1 MTTLSSLYG
10 KGLVSD
16 VAYPTGWDGETD
28 IAPSKNVVYDEMETK
43 ANIDDP
49 TFTTKITTPTINLTG
64 GQIAFPATAVL
75 SADANT
81 LDDYEEGSFTP
92 TISFGGA
99 SVGITYASQLGF
111 YTKIGNRVIFDIS
124 IELTS
129 KGTSTGNALISGLP
143 FSILDRYTSVSLQ
156 FNRITFA
163 NVFQGRVVYN
173 TSTIEL
179 TEVTEAGVRTFLT
192 DADFADN
199 SGSWQVSAT
208 YPIS

>member
-64 GQIAFPATAVL
+64 GQIAFPATAVP

-81 LDDYEEGSFTP
+81 LDDYEEGTYTP
-92 TISFGGA
+92 VLTPAGGTITMTENTGR
-99 SVGITYASQLGF
+99 
-111 YTKIGNRVIFDIS
+111 YTK
-124 IELTS
+124 
-129 KGTSTGNALISGLP
+129 TGNVVSITCFLNISSVSSPTGSLTITGLP
-143 FSILDRYTSVSLQ
+143 FTNGPGSTSRVGLNIFPENLVNIATTSIVGMIYYEGTTVYLYKYADGVSSALSPSIQ
-156 FNRITFA
+156 A
-163 NVFQGRVVYN
+163 NSKFSIGGTY
-173 TSTIEL
+173 L
-179 TEVTEAGVRTFLT
+179 T
-192 DADFADN
+192 
-199 SGSWQVSAT
+199 
-208 YPIS
+208 